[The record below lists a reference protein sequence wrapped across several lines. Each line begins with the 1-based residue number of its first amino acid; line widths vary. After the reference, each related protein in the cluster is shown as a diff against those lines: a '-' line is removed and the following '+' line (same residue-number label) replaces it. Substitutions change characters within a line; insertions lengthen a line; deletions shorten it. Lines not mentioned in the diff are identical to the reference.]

1 MEEMLMNKEE
11 YKYKLII
18 EQLRKINIRIQ
29 RLEKEV
35 LNLKKLTEE
44 NIEIDDKIYNLSKYE
59 KIENILIN
67 SSNKIK
73 DSIILSLMAKINS

>member
-1 MEEMLMNKEE
+1 MNKEE